1 MSKEASAAS
10 PEGRPG
16 QVGRELAVAFGLLL
30 LAAVVVTWPL
40 AVRPTRALP
49 VGGSPST
56 VALFGL
62 FSMEW
67 TAQAL
72 EQDRPYWDA
81 PIFHPHRGTF
91 AWSET
96 QPVTALVVW
105 ILSRAVG
112 SILAYNLVVWL
123 YLAAFG
129 VAGYALARQLTSD
142 RTAALWASL
151 WLTGGAFSIQQLGV
165 LHLLAGAF
173 PVACLALILSRVGGD
188 AGRWTAWAA
197 GAAYALTWLTCAQY
211 GLFLTLLLPIPLL
224 AVGARR
230 DGRWRRLAT
239 TAAPLGL
246 GLLLV
251 LPWLL
256 AQRARLEEM
265 SFERSLINVR
275 GAYLPTD
282 LVLPAKGHWLTGR
295 LLGWSD
301 APEAYPWDLGLVL
314 LLTVAA
320 AMALGGARRDR
331 RDPARRRRAGALALL
346 SLAALLLGFGPH
358 LAIPTGGE
366 PLVPYA
372 WLHSLVPGLSGV
384 RTPSRFGF
392 FAIVGLVALA
402 AAALAFLRQRTTGR
416 GRGLLTGAAF
426 VLLAAEMWAVPI
438 PWVDPRVGV
447 DDHRDSLRWLAEN
460 GGGRPVVDLPMSTGD
475 SEEEL
480 ERETRAMHR
489 ALRHGSP
496 VVNGYS
502 GYFPEPFRQLRWA
515 LREDPGGRG
524 RRYLAAL
531 GVRYALIHRHE
542 DPQAADRFA
551 LLGGEVV
558 FDTGTDAVLR
568 LPGESEVEPQPPPT
582 WTPRFP
588 TPPRSDDILALSIAP
603 SSGEARYFAAPS
615 GHRLRVNWSDE
626 LGVRRTT
633 PVDLG
638 GTVLVPAGS
647 SSLYVLLQRFSAEDD
662 VGEGVLISEE
672 RVRRR
677 RRRSQ

>member
-1 MSKEASAAS
+1 MSKETTAAR
-10 PEGRPG
+10 PEGRW
-16 QVGRELAVAFGLLL
+16 REFAVAFGLLL
-30 LAAVVVTWPL
+30 LAAVVLTWPL
-40 AVRPTRALP
+40 VVRPTHALP
-49 VGGSPST
+49 AGGGPPT
-56 VALFGL
+56 VALYGL
-62 FSMEW
+62 FTMEW
-67 TAQAL
+67 TAAAL
-72 EQDRPYWDA
+72 EEGRPYWDA
-81 PIFHPHRGTF
+81 PFFHPHRGTF

-96 QPVTALVVW
+96 QPATALLVRV
-105 ILSRAVG
+105 LSWAAG
-112 SILAYNLVVWL
+112 PILAYNLVLWL

-129 VAGYALARQLTSD
+129 LAGYALARRLTSD

-173 PVACLALILSRVGGD
+173 PVACLALILSRAGD
-188 AGRWTAWAA
+188 GERPWTAWAA
-197 GAAYALTWLTCAQY
+197 GVAYALTWLTCAQY
-211 GLFLTLLLPIPLL
+211 GLFLTLLLPFPLL
-224 AVGARR
+224 AVAAGRV
-230 DGRWRRLAT
+230 GRWRRLA
-239 TAAPLGL
+239 AAVAPLGL
-246 GLLLV
+246 GLLPV

-275 GAYLPTD
+275 GAYTPTD

-320 AMALGGARRDR
+320 AVALGGLRRSHL
-331 RDPARRRRAGALALL
+331 PPVPRRRAGALLLL
-346 SLAALLLGFGPH
+346 SATALLLGFGPN

-372 WLHSLVPGLSGV
+372 WLHSLVPGISGV
-384 RTPSRFGF
+384 RTPSRFGM
-392 FAIVGLVALA
+392 FAIVGIVALA
-402 AAALAFLRQRTTGR
+402 APALALLRQRAAGWGR
-416 GRGLLTGAAF
+416 GVLTAVAFAGL
-426 VLLAAEMWAVPI
+426 VAEMWAAPVPL
-438 PWVDPRVGV
+438 VDPRDGV
-447 DDHRDSLRWLAEN
+447 EDHREVLRWLAEN
-460 GGGRPVVDLPMSTGD
+460 AGGQPVVDLPMSAGD

-515 LREDPGGRG
+515 LTEDPGGRG

-531 GVRYALIHRHE
+531 GVRYALVHRHE
-542 DPQAADRFA
+542 DPRERFA

-558 FDTGTDAVLR
+558 FDTGADVVLR
-568 LPGESEVEPQPPPT
+568 LPHEPAVERLPPPS

-588 TPPRSDDILALSIAP
+588 TPPRSDDILALSIPPHA
-603 SSGEARYFAAPS
+603 GGARFFAASS

-626 LGVRRTT
+626 LGMRRTT
-633 PVDLG
+633 PVEVG
-638 GTVLVPAGS
+638 GTVLVPAAG
-647 SSLYVLLQRFSAEDD
+647 SSLYVLLQRFSPDGR
-662 VGEGVLISEE
+662 VGRGVLISEE
-672 RVRRR
+672 RVRRSR
-677 RRRSQ
+677 RHAQ

>member
-1 MSKEASAAS
+1 MPKEVNAAR
-10 PEGRPG
+10 PEGR
-16 QVGRELAVAFGLLL
+16 QRELAVAFGLLL
-30 LAAVVVTWPL
+30 LAAVVLTWPL
-40 AVRPTRALP
+40 VVQPTRALP
-49 VGGSPST
+49 VGGSPPT

-67 TAQAL
+67 TAQVL
-72 EQDRPYWDA
+72 EQGRPYWDA

-96 QPVTALVVW
+96 QPVTALLVW
-105 ILSRAVG
+105 VLSWALG
-112 SILAYNLVVWL
+112 SVLAYNLVVWL

-129 VAGYALARQLTSD
+129 LAGYALARQLTSD

-151 WLTGGAFSIQQLGV
+151 WLTGGTFSIQQLGV

-173 PVACLALILSRVGGD
+173 PVACLALILSRVGDD
-188 AGRWTAWAA
+188 ARPWAAWAA

-211 GLFLTLLLPIPLL
+211 GLFLTLLLPFPLL
-224 AVGARR
+224 AVASRK
-230 DGRWRRLAT
+230 DGRWRRWAV

-282 LVLPAKGHWLTGR
+282 LILPAKGHWLTGR
-295 LLGWSD
+295 LFGWSD
-301 APEAYPWDLGLVL
+301 APGSYPWDLGLVL
-314 LLTVAA
+314 LLTLLAA
-320 AMALGGARRDR
+320 LALGGAQRDR
-331 RDPARRRRAGALALL
+331 QDPVRRRRAGALALL
-346 SLAALLLGFGPH
+346 SLTALLLGFGPH

-366 PLVPYA
+366 PLVPYT
-372 WLHSLVPGLSGV
+372 WLHSVVPGLSGV
-384 RTPSRFGF
+384 RTPSRFGL
-392 FAIVGLVALA
+392 FAIAGIVAFA
-402 AAALAFLRQRTTGR
+402 AAALAFLRQRTTGW
-416 GRGLLTGAAF
+416 GRHVLTVVAL
-426 VLLAAEMWAVPI
+426 VLLIAEMWAAPI
-438 PWVDPRVGV
+438 ALVDPGEGV
-447 DDHRDSLRWLAEN
+447 EDHREILRWLTEN
-460 GGGRPVVDLPMSTGD
+460 GDGQPVVDLPMSTGD
-475 SEEEL
+475 SEKDL

-515 LREDPGGRG
+515 LMEDPGGRG

-531 GVRYALIHRHE
+531 GVRYALLHRHVVS
-542 DPQAADRFA
+542 PAADPVDLGS
-551 LLGGEVV
+551 LLRGEVV

-568 LPGESEVEPQPPPT
+568 LADESAFLPQPPPS
-582 WTPRFP
+582 WTPRFS
-588 TPPRSDDILALSIAP
+588 TPPGKDDILALSIAP
-603 SSGEARYFAAPS
+603 SSGEVRFFAAPS

-633 PVDLG
+633 PVGIG

-647 SSLYVLLQRFSAEDD
+647 SLLYVLLQRFSADGD
-662 VGEGVLISEE
+662 LGQGVLISEE

-677 RRRSQ
+677 RRHTP